1 MSEWSW
7 RWSFVLC
14 SELSDEETA
23 GRDGETEDGRN
34 NTKVAQWRKYQA
46 AVARKKER
54 DRNRKV
60 SSMTK
65 DGWSEMEERAEW

>member
-1 MSEWSW
+1 MSSAAQHRLDTDREGERVNEWSW

-14 SELSDEETA
+14 SELSDGETA

-54 DRNRKV
+54 KRQK
-60 SSMTK
+60 
-65 DGWSEMEERAEW
+65 